1 MSPIWIENFCRERKM
16 IRKRQI
22 KSISQIRTALF
33 FLLILWLVSGCGSP
47 YKAVRLN
54 PIKLFEAKGQNA
66 VNSSNP
72 SLETRQYLR
81 LMFLDKPYDKN
92 PQEVIGG
99 LVQKVRNEPSPE
111 VQKVLAEL
119 TLIEARK
126 VKRRDPQKAVF
137 FLLMAAQYAYDYLFS
152 EQSSIASNPLDP
164 SYRFMADIYDLAIA
178 QVIEMKGVANIWK
191 PRDVKY
197 EGVEYHYE
205 IINEGYG
212 IWDPQVFDYLHSSY
226 EVSVTGLANQYAT
239 KGLGAPLVGIVE
251 KPGQKA
257 NFGRFYPPK
266 VSSYPVSAV
275 LLFEPMQKTDAGLER
290 TIKLVLYDSLQVESV
305 QIQGRAVSLE
315 ADFTTPLGLLLR
327 NVKPLELGLRNLI
340 NSDIEVQKAG
350 IYMLEPYRPDK
361 IPVVLVHGLMSS
373 PATWAAMFND
383 LRGDPELRKH
393 YQFWFFMYPTGL
405 PIMYSASILR
415 NQLNEVHS
423 LYDPNGTNPNFNH
436 MVLVGHSMGGLL
448 SRLMVQDSKTIYW
461 DNFFK
466 KPFDVIDL
474 DPNSK
479 QMLKDIA
486 FFERLPYVKRVIF
499 IATPHRGSPT
509 ADAWY
514 TRFFSGFVNLP
525 NAVSS
530 TADTVLIRRD
540 LIKPEASK
548 LTKKTW
554 NSLLLLSPSSG
565 FMKTTQTV
573 PLCPDIPYHS
583 IIGTRIRAA
592 SGAGTSDGVVPYES
606 SHLDFT
612 QSEKL
617 VPSGHGAHA
626 HPLAIDEVKR
636 ILRLHLAGVA
646 AGESQPK

>member
-1 MSPIWIENFCRERKM
+1 MVC
-16 IRKRQI
+16 KRHIQ
-22 KSISQIRTALF
+22 SVGHVRTALL

-54 PIKLFEAKGQNA
+54 PIKLFEAKGENA
-66 VNSSNP
+66 VNSSHP

-81 LMFLDKPYDKN
+81 LKFLDKPYDKN

-119 TLIEARK
+119 LLIEAHK
-126 VKRRDPQKAVF
+126 AKRRDPQKAVF
-137 FLLMAAQYAYDYLFS
+137 SLLMAAQYAYDYLFC
-152 EQSSIASNPLDP
+152 EQSSVASNPLDP

-178 QVIEMKGVANIWK
+178 QVIEMRGVGNIWK
-191 PRDVKY
+191 PRDVTY
-197 EGVEYHYE
+197 EGVRYHYE
-205 IINEGYG
+205 VVKEGYG

-226 EVSVTGLANQYAT
+226 EVSVTGLANQYVT
-239 KGLGAPLVGIVE
+239 RGLGAPLVGIVE

-275 LLFEPMQKTDAGLER
+275 LLFEPMQKTDDGLTR

-305 QIQGRAVSLE
+305 QIQGKTISLE
-315 ADFTTPLGLLLR
+315 SDFTTPLGLLLR
-327 NVKPLELGLRNLI
+327 NVKPLELGIRNLI

-350 IYMLEPYRPDK
+350 VYMLEPYRPDK

-373 PATWAAMFND
+373 PATWAGMFND
-383 LRGDPELRKH
+383 LRGDPELRKR

-415 NQLNEVHS
+415 NQLNEIRS
-423 LYDPNGTNPNFNH
+423 LYDPNGTNPNFNQ

-461 DNFFK
+461 DSFLN
-466 KPFDVIDL
+466 KPYETIDI

-479 QMLKDIA
+479 RMLKDIA
-486 FFERLPYVKRVIF
+486 MFDHLPYVKRVIF

-525 NAVSS
+525 NAVSN
-530 TADTVLIRRD
+530 TADAVLVRRD
-540 LIKPEASK
+540 LMTPQAAT

-565 FMKTTQTV
+565 FMKTTQKV
-573 PLCPDIPYHS
+573 SLCPDIPYHS
-583 IIGTRIRAA
+583 IIGIRNATVAA
-592 SGAGTSDGVVPYES
+592 GSSDGVVPYES
-606 SHLDFT
+606 SHLDFV

-617 VPSGHGAHA
+617 VPFTHPAHT

-636 ILRLHLAGVA
+636 ILRLHLAGIA
-646 AGESQPK
+646 AQESQSK